1 MHSTTYTKTKS
12 LKSTQTTQTNV
23 RSASRRQLSQA
34 AGTLLLLLLHRL
46 VYCKATL
53 SLPCADTERGPA
65 AGTTGGLSED
75 CPAHDNDNAT
85 PRSAASFSQRP
96 HGRYHCACL
105 VLSCLV
111 LSSVI
116 TRRPIC
122 HGGPYKVA
130 PHQPAQLQ
138 IHRKLQ
144 LHLSRVSFLRGWG
157 MLARWNCP
165 VCAAAASLRPN
176 DSGID
181 GWQAATC
188 YLLLAGTCASCT
200 TLTALSPLVTAARR
214 AANVSRAKCL
224 SQCIANYGKR
234 PAPSM

>member
-1 MHSTTYTKTKS
+1 MRLGMSSLHSTTYTGDQESKTP
-12 LKSTQTTQTNV
+12 QTTQTNV
-23 RSASRRQLSQA
+23 RSTSRRQLSQA

-130 PHQPAQLQ
+130 PTSQH
-138 IHRKLQ
+138 
-144 LHLSRVSFLRGWG
+144 
-157 MLARWNCP
+157 NCKF
-165 VCAAAASLRPN
+165 
-176 DSGID
+176 
-181 GWQAATC
+181 
-188 YLLLAGTCASCT
+188 
-200 TLTALSPLVTAARR
+200 TAA
-214 AANVSRAKCL
+214 
-224 SQCIANYGKR
+224 
-234 PAPSM
+234 PAPPVACFIPSWVGDAGALELPCLCCCCVAEAQRQRH